1 MRNTKQKDL
10 ILNIVQ
16 NSYEHLDAYEIYEEA
31 KKTINNISLGTVYRV
46 LKTLEDTNKIKKF
59 KVNEMY
65 RYDGFTKKHHHFI
78 CNKCNK
84 IIDIDDT
91 FDLKFNLK
99 NLEVND
105 YEIIFTGLCEE
116 CRKDKK

>member
-10 ILNIVQ
+10 ILNILE
-16 NSYEHLDAYEIYEEA
+16 NNYEHLDAYQIYKEA

-46 LKTLEDTNKIKKF
+46 LNALEDTKKIKKF
-59 KVNEMY
+59 KVNDMY

-78 CNKCNK
+78 CKKCNK

-91 FDLKFNLK
+91 FDFKFDLK
-99 NLEVND
+99 NLKVDD
-105 YEIIFTGLCEE
+105 YEIIFTGYCEE
-116 CRKDKK
+116 CREEEK